1 MKKVFIIAPIDS
13 SAFAACLVL
22 RTAALPGVKV
32 VGVLV
37 RSISLDRAVKEW
49 RRDGFRLLQKVWTNH
64 ILRGRKKVGSFLYP
78 TARQQLDQM
87 GYPREGLSQLCQKL
101 EIPIFHSDDLNS
113 APAVNFVKSLQPTLA
128 IFAGGGMIRESLMQ
142 ACGDGILNCHMGPL
156 PRYRGMDVVEWP
168 FLEES
173 YSARTAVTV
182 HFMDQGLDTG
192 PIIEVADIPRAGCQT
207 ITDLRSA
214 AEGLKVEALL
224 RAVIAHRDG
233 TLKSKPQAV
242 NEGRQYF
249 VLHPTL
255 TQIANQRAQIAL
267 SKASQ

>member
-1 MKKVFIIAPIDS
+1 MKKVVIIAPIDS
-13 SAFAACLVL
+13 SAFAACLAL

-37 RSISLDRAVKEW
+37 RSISMDRAVKEW

-87 GYPREGLSQLCQKL
+87 GYSRDGLSQLCRKL
-101 EIPIFHSDDLNS
+101 EIPVFHSDDLNS

-142 ACGDGILNCHMGPL
+142 SCGDGILNCHMGPL

-168 FLEES
+168 FLEQS
-173 YSARTAVTV
+173 TNARTAVTV

-192 PIIEVADIPRAGCQT
+192 PIVEVADIPRQDCKNIAN
-207 ITDLRSA
+207 LRTS

-233 TLKSKPQAV
+233 TLKTHPQSA
-242 NEGRQYF
+242 NDGRQYF
-249 VLHPTL
+249 VLHPSL
-255 TQIANQRAQIAL
+255 GKIANQRAIVAL
-267 SKASQ
+267 AKG